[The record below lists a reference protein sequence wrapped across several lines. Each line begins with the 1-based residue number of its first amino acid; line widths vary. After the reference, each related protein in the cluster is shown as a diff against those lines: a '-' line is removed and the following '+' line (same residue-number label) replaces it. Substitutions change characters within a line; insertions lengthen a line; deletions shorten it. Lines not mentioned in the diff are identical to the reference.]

1 MMGGRVLPGAVMLD
15 EVMIGTESAGGWE
28 FVGGQEF
35 TLLYALC
42 INAQVC
48 VSRSAVN
55 PYLWSL
61 RWSCLLKAL

>member
-1 MMGGRVLPGAVMLD
+1 MLFSNWNDGRELPGAVMHD

-42 INAQVC
+42 MYEWAGI
-48 VSRSAVN
+48 SRNVF
-55 PYLWSL
+55 LDQL
-61 RWSCLLKAL
+61 